1 MSVSFGCRVMTGH
14 VPSIQFQ
21 CNAHHECEEVPNI
34 QDPCLLSHSGCW
46 HNMPTQRHSRRPEA
60 EHHHRWCF
68 DASRYSRRRLLPA
81 EWQSFE
87 WFGDG
92 QDIPR
97 LILNMQSQN
106 EKQDVWF
113 IKFQYF
119 WCFNSTSQDWDSA
132 IMASEVYGILASEAY
147 LWNTQFYQALDLCPS
162 FCSLHLLWMYVS
174 QKIPKTLS
182 VFSSH
187 SEYTVRSCSDTIFAS
202 GKYQVS

>member
-97 LILNMQSQN
+97 LCGKSAKFYTTSDMTAHSGSNSVSVQINFEYFSIRRR
-106 EKQDVWF
+106 WS
-113 IKFQYF
+113 IK
-119 WCFNSTSQDWDSA
+119 
-132 IMASEVYGILASEAY
+132 
-147 LWNTQFYQALDLCPS
+147 
-162 FCSLHLLWMYVS
+162 LHS
-174 QKIPKTLS
+174 P
-182 VFSSH
+182 
-187 SEYTVRSCSDTIFAS
+187 FAN
-202 GKYQVS
+202 